1 MALSGTEADIINCVV
16 RLRLATKD
24 QIRRDVG
31 FSLDYIGFLC
41 RYLVRKSYLN
51 FSQGRYSLAKAGLK
65 TLLTEEPKV
74 DKELLKEVASEVA
87 REISGELKRAVKG
100 IKIPVPMNIGI
111 KKEAGIETPEELIK
125 IKTDFDFPIED
136 ESLTLESNI
145 DKIGTRVEKEKSDGM
160 DKTVRLFKEIHK
172 PGGNGLASY
181 SQSHKKGRKR

>member
-1 MALSGTEADIINCVV
+1 MALSGTEADIINCVA

-74 DKELLKEVASEVA
+74 DKELIKEVASVVA

-100 IKIPVPMNIGI
+100 IKIPVPPSGI
-111 KKEAGIETPEELIK
+111 KKEAGIETQEDRIK
-125 IKTDFDFPIED
+125 IKTDFDLPVED

-145 DKIGTRVEKEKSDGM
+145 DKIGTRVEKEKSDDM

-172 PGGNGLASY
+172 TRR
-181 SQSHKKGRKR
+181 KK